1 MCSLEQERPDVSAAP
16 SANADLRPLATPVAG
31 AERQAIPAP
40 LTWYARM
47 APDGSGLQLCR
58 VLTGYGAVAV
68 ETFSLEPLAAVNL
81 GHALISLGIE
91 AQQAAWRARPPEARP

>member
-1 MCSLEQERPDVSAAP
+1 MCSLEQDRPDAPAA
-16 SANADLRPLATPVAG
+16 RGTAG
-31 AERQAIPAP
+31 PAIPAP

-47 APDGSGLQLCR
+47 APDGSGVQLCR

-81 GHALISLGIE
+81 GHALINLGVE
-91 AQQAAWRARPPEARP
+91 AHQAKMRALDASVMGGAHGGR